1 MVELNGPWL
10 AAPAD
15 EDLRRAYP
23 AADFD
28 DDGWQPVD
36 MPGSWPSPML
46 LRHRF
51 TLDASTDAVNGK
63 RWWLRFDDV
72 HGQAD
77 VWLDGGYVGDL
88 EGPYVAHTFEVTD
101 QVAAASEHVLAMEV
115 TAATSLA
122 AGVRRSIS
130 VHPTGPVAI
139 RSLRVLCLEATAE
152 RALLSFAASV
162 DAHEAVDASF
172 LTTVG
177 PGGRSSATSWHGT
190 EHEEEQ
196 RLAAGVNRVEWRVAV
211 EAPPLWWPHALGP
224 SHLIDVAVSV
234 RLDAGEGDGDGDRDG
249 SESDRRALRTGI
261 RQVRM
266 RNWIASVNGERL
278 FLKGATFDGEC
289 ELLPMKEQGFDL
301 LLVAGHVASPEL
313 YDEADH
319 HGMLLWQDV
328 PVAWGW
334 ARGVRRQSVTQATA
348 IVDTLGHRPSIA
360 AWCSPDG
367 GGLQRAIEKADRSRP
382 AVTVAAWEHEERD
395 LARVAALWPSA
406 VRFTTAADR
415 RDAETLRRLKYR
427 PTGGFLAG
435 EPGPAIAPVIVVAD
449 QPDATYTPGEAIALD
464 VHVVN
469 DLRTPLTGMVVHARL
484 SWPGGGHT
492 WGWTGDAPADSC
504 VLVGTVQA
512 VAPDAEGPLTLE
524 LTLAGDGA
532 KAENRYESDVR
543 R

>member
-1 MVELNGPWL
+1 MQTVSPTPVLYRGRVVELEGTWVS
-10 AAPAD
+10 APAD

-23 AADFD
+23 ATDFD
-28 DDGWQPVD
+28 DGDWQPVD
-36 MPGSWPSPML
+36 MPGSWPSPIL

-51 TLDASTDAVNGK
+51 TLDAGAVGAAGAVAGADR

-72 HGQAD
+72 HDQAD

-101 QVAAASEHVLAMEV
+101 QLASASEHVLAMEV
-115 TAATSLA
+115 SAGASPAAS
-122 AGVRRSIS
+122 VRRSVG

-139 RSLRVLCLEATAE
+139 RSLRVLCLEATPE

-162 DAHEAVDASF
+162 DAREAVDASF

-177 PGGRSSATSWHGT
+177 LGT

-224 SHLIDVAVSV
+224 SHLIDAGVSV
-234 RLDAGEGDGDGDRDG
+234 RLGDT
-249 SESDRRALRTGI
+249 ESDSRALRTGI

-278 FLKGATFDGEC
+278 FLKGTKYDGERD
-289 ELLPMKEQGFDL
+289 LLQMKEQGFDL

-313 YDEADH
+313 YEAADR

-334 ARGVRRQSVTQATA
+334 ARGVRRRSVAQATA

-360 AWCSPDG
+360 AWCSPEG

-382 AVTVAAWEHEERD
+382 TVTVDAWEHEGRD
-395 LARVAALWPSA
+395 VARVAALWPSA

-427 PTGGFLAG
+427 PAGGFLA
-435 EPGPAIAPVIVVAD
+435 EPATATAPVIVVAD
-449 QPDATYTPGEAIALD
+449 QPDATYAPGAAITLD

-469 DLRTPLTGMVVHARL
+469 DLRTPLTGMVLHARL
-484 SWPGGGHT
+484 SWPGGGQT
-492 WGWTGDAPADSC
+492 WVWAGDAPADSC
-504 VLVGTVQA
+504 VLAGTVQA
-512 VAPDAEGPLTLE
+512 VTPDVEGPLTLE
-524 LTLAGDGA
+524 LTLEGDGA
-532 KAENRYESDVR
+532 KAENRYESEVLR
-543 R
+543 